1 MLLTNCWDV
10 STLTSP
16 PLYPLL
22 WKGSAL
28 AQRNTEPLTN
38 CTAVHYVMTWF
49 GRISDQPNWP
59 IWVTASVWP
68 PDMCSLTAHSDSV
81 YILCLKP
88 LTNAHS
94 LQSHRMNLVTMIL
107 KDLKFFFFKVKDQS
121 LLNHISYLYITCCF
135 IHLLLFRLKIRF
147 HAYQKKGA
155 YKLCDLYPTWLK
167 IGWANGDKAEAT

>member
-1 MLLTNCWDV
+1 
-10 STLTSP
+10 
-16 PLYPLL
+16 
-22 WKGSAL
+22 
-28 AQRNTEPLTN
+28 
-38 CTAVHYVMTWF
+38 
-49 GRISDQPNWP
+49 
-59 IWVTASVWP
+59 
-68 PDMCSLTAHSDSV
+68 MCSLTAHSDSV

-135 IHLLLFRLKIRF
+135 IHLLLFRLKISF